1 MQEVMGKCKANA
13 KKIVKLEGER
23 GILKKPDDWE
33 GKLDDTEKEK

>member
-23 GILKKPDDWE
+23 EVLKKTDD
-33 GKLDDTEKEK
+33 